1 MENSSF
7 AGASGACP
15 APGGAFAPAKF
26 LDPAPGG
33 AFAPAKFFDPAPG
46 GAFAPAKFVD
56 PAPGGAF
63 APAKFF
69 DPAPGGGRPR
79 RGRGLAGAYPG
90 PRNSLLIRINKSYKN
105 RGFSGGCIF
114 KKGGHFQKSS
124 RYIRDRRGLRPA
136 GGGA

>member
-1 MENSSF
+1 MCRTFWRKIDFNCFYEHSSF

-15 APGGAFAPAKF
+15 APGGAFAPAKV

-46 GAFAPAKFVD
+46 GGKAPAKFLD

-63 APAKFF
+63 APAKIF
-69 DPAPGGGRPR
+69 DPAPGGARPR

-90 PRNSLLIRINKSYKN
+90 PRNSLIIANVCARKYIKS
-105 RGFSGGCIF
+105 
-114 KKGGHFQKSS
+114 
-124 RYIRDRRGLRPA
+124 RPIL
-136 GGGA
+136 